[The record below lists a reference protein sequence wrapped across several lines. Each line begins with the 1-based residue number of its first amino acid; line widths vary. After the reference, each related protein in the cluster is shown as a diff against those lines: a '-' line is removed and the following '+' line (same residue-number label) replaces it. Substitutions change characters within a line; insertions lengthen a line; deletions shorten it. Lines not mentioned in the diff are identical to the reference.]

1 MILKTACNRRLWL
14 IPLILAVCIL
24 LIWYEPEISR
34 YPDRFLLWSG
44 AMPHLPS
51 EPDWNEIIR
60 EEIVRKEDADFGLV
74 YRSAA
79 VLKREFEGYT
89 LDEYRVL
96 YRGLRYI
103 HRETTT
109 EGLILDFQDG
119 TGLFFPTDL
128 QEPAEYVE
136 LNEDGLPEKLL
147 HRVEAKDLPVV
158 MSEERQIDLSKVTR
172 LRPYLL
178 LLQDNQYAVFIGSM
192 MDTADQI
199 NLARNQALQDLGLQG
214 LTGMYA
220 HPYAAV
226 IDRGTVVLDRLE
238 ENSFEVSGTLY
249 KDEQDETG
257 MNYTIMSSA
266 FTWDDPAAVIVNGES
281 FGPAI
286 PGMNI
291 VVYDYQS
298 GSIIDRVHFDTYRT
312 MECTR

>member
-1 MILKTACNRRLWL
+1 MKCKSALNRRLWL

-24 LIWYEPEISR
+24 LIWYGPEIDR
-34 YPDRFLLWSG
+34 YPDRFLLRSG

-60 EEIVRKEDADFGLV
+60 EEKVRKEDSDSGLT
-74 YRSAA
+74 YRSVA
-79 VLKREFEGYT
+79 VLKKEFEGYT
-89 LDEYRVL
+89 LEEYRVL

-103 HRETTT
+103 QREATT

-119 TGLFFPTDL
+119 TGLFFPADL

-136 LNEDGLPEKLL
+136 LNEEGLPEKLL
-147 HRVEAKDLPVV
+147 HRVEMKDLAAV
-158 MSEERQIDLSKVTR
+158 MSDERQIDLSKVTR
-172 LRPYLL
+172 FRPYLL
-178 LLQDNQYAVFIGSM
+178 LLQDDQYAVFIGSM

-199 NLARNQALQDLGLQG
+199 DQARNQALKDLGLQG

-226 IDRGTVVLDRLE
+226 IDRGEVVLDRLE
-238 ENSFEVSGTLY
+238 EGSFEVSGTLY
-249 KDEQDETG
+249 REAQDATG
-257 MNYTIMSSA
+257 IDYTIMSST
-266 FTWDDPAAVIVNGES
+266 FTWDDPAAVIVNGEP

-291 VVYDYQS
+291 VVYDYRS